1 MDHAAHIPAL
11 GHSATLARYAAVVA
25 TLDRAQELGIR
36 PIPHFVEAHD
46 TWPRGDRPA
55 AMREAA
61 AEFRPD
67 FAGEGAVRAIRTIDL
82 ASAGYPASFAFHG
95 AARGVNP
102 YVNILNRL
110 VIVQFEDFEGALR
123 TLVWEPTVPEGAAE
137 APFYGQL
144 IERFGEW
151 LSYRVL
157 SHEYHTVAQGLAQ
170 VGLDPADVDFVSFDH
185 LHVQD
190 LRITMGTTAP
200 VEGEDEPRE
209 PFFPNAKFVFQRR
222 EVDTF
227 ASIHPTQWAW
237 YVPGGMDDVRTDNLV
252 LVDGDVQLGK
262 GVALLWTP
270 GHTDG
275 NHSLCVNTPE
285 GIWVSSENGVA
296 ADSWHP
302 NLSKIPGVRKWAEF
316 FGREV
321 VMNANTLEDSVDQYD
336 SMIKEKAVAD
346 VNRRD
351 PRWHNVFP
359 SSELATYR
367 RQWPLVPTFVYGGM
381 DYGRIE
387 APARS
392 GNGRPA

>member
-1 MDHAAHIPAL
+1 M
-11 GHSATLARYAAVVA
+11 ATVE
-25 TLDRAQELGIR
+25 RAEEVGIR
-36 PIPHFVEAHD
+36 PIETFAAAHT
-46 TWPRGDRPA
+46 TWPRGDRPD

-61 AEFRPD
+61 AEFRGD
-67 FAGEGAVRAIRTIDL
+67 FKSQGTVRAIRTIDL
-82 ASAGYPASFAFHG
+82 ASAGYPVSFAFHG

-110 VIVQFEDFEGALR
+110 VVVQFEDFEGALR

-137 APFYGQL
+137 APFFGQL
-144 IERFGEW
+144 IDRFGEW

-157 SHEYHTVAQGLAQ
+157 TTEYHTVEQALAQ
-170 VGLDPADVDFVSFDH
+170 VGLTPADADFVSFDH

-190 LRITMGTTAP
+190 LRMTMGTTAP
-200 VEGEDEPRE
+200 VDDESQPRE
-209 PFFPNAKFVFQRR
+209 PFFPNARFVFQSR

-227 ASIHPTQWAW
+227 ASVHPTQWAW
-237 YVPGGMDDVRTDNLV
+237 YVPGGMDDVRTDKMV
-252 LVDGDVQLGK
+252 LVDGDVQLGV

-275 NHSLCVNTPE
+275 NHSLCVNTPD
-285 GIWVSSENGVA
+285 GVWVSSENGVA

-302 NLSKIPGVRKWAEF
+302 HLSKIPGVRKWAEF
-316 FGREV
+316 FRREV

-336 SMIKEKAVAD
+336 SMLKEKAVAD

-359 SSELATYR
+359 SSELTDQR
-367 RQWPLVPTFVYGGM
+367 RQWPIVPTFAYGGIN
-381 DYGRIE
+381 YGRIE
-387 APARS
+387 PPDGR
-392 GNGRPA
+392 GNGRA